1 MEGYRI
7 LLLFSLVSII
17 AAQESCK
24 SNIVM
29 FITDDQDYV
38 LDAME
43 PMAKTREW
51 FAPGQ
56 MFENAFVSTPV
67 CCPSRASLLTGRY
80 QHNTHVVNNSEAGNC
95 YGPEWTNGLEATA
108 TFGSI
113 IQQEGN
119 YNTFYAGK
127 YLNRYK
133 GKSVP
138 AGWDYWAGL
147 QGNSKYYNYEL
158 NINGQ
163 LVKHGDD
170 YEKDYLTDE
179 IGRQAM
185 GFLANHT
192 AHDCDKPFLMVLA
205 TPSPH
210 APFTPAPQH
219 ANAFSDRVAP
229 RRPDF
234 NHVEDE
240 SEAKHWLVRTP
251 PRPLN
256 QTLID
261 RVDDQ
266 FRQRW
271 RTLLSVDE
279 LVDDVLNFMSDH
291 SLLEKSYVIF
301 TSDHGYHL
309 GNYGLPYGKR
319 MPYDTGTYICYNS
332 IVLKF
337 TLFEKKNSLF
347 YCADIRVPLMIRGP
361 GIASKNQQ
369 GPAVITLDMAPTLID
384 MAGLNYLDYGM
395 DGISLLPM
403 LKGQDE
409 SEYSEREFLVEY
421 HGEGGNGNAPACQV
435 LVNFKIVCSIVRIIQ
450 FVIILLLCIWM
461 PTFLSLSLCVQS
473 FA

>member
-7 LLLFSLVSII
+7 LVSCLFFISLVI
-17 AAQESCK
+17 AQESCK

-38 LDAME
+38 LDALE
-43 PMAKTREW
+43 PMVKTRQW
-51 FAPGQ
+51 FSAGQ

-95 YGPEWTNGLEATA
+95 YGAEWINGIEATA

-113 IQQEGN
+113 IKQEGN

-138 AGWDYWAGL
+138 NGWDQWAGL
-147 QGNSKYYNYEL
+147 IGNSRYYNYQL

-163 LVKHGDD
+163 LVSHGND
-170 YEKDYLTDE
+170 YQKDYLTDE
-179 IGRQAM
+179 IGRLAM

-192 AHDCDKPFLMVLA
+192 QHDCEQPFLMVLA

-219 ANAFSDRVAP
+219 ANAFSDRQAP

-234 NHVEDE
+234 NHVEE
-240 SEAKHWLVRTP
+240 ENEAKHWLVRMP

-266 FRQRW
+266 FRERW

-279 LVDDVLNFMSDH
+279 LVDGVMNFMSDH
-291 SLLEKSYVIF
+291 SLLEDSYVIF

-319 MPYDTGTYICYNS
+319 MPYDTGTYVTTAFYSVEIHYFFIFLS
-332 IVLKF
+332 IF
-337 TLFEKKNSLF
+337 S
-347 YCADIRVPLMIRGP
+347 DIRVPLMIRGP
-361 GIASKNQQ
+361 GIPSKNQQ

-403 LKGQDE
+403 LKGQNE
-409 SEYSEREFLVEY
+409 AEYSEREFLIEY

-435 LVNFKIVCSIVRIIQ
+435 KFISKSMMHQSETSISIQ
-450 FVIILLLCIWM
+450 FVIFCFASGCQVFCWLC
-461 PTFLSLSLCVQS
+461 SASS
-473 FA
+473 

>member
-7 LLLFSLVSII
+7 LLLFSLVPII
-17 AAQESCK
+17 IAQESCK

-43 PMAKTREW
+43 PMTKTREW

-163 LVKHGDD
+163 LVKYGDD

-192 AHDCDKPFLMVLA
+192 AHDCDKPFCLFIHGFCEKLA
-205 TPSPH
+205 K
-210 APFTPAPQH
+210 F
-219 ANAFSDRVAP
+219 
-229 RRPDF
+229 
-234 NHVEDE
+234 
-240 SEAKHWLVRTP
+240 
-251 PRPLN
+251 
-256 QTLID
+256 
-261 RVDDQ
+261 
-266 FRQRW
+266 
-271 RTLLSVDE
+271 LL
-279 LVDDVLNFMSDH
+279 
-291 SLLEKSYVIF
+291 
-301 TSDHGYHL
+301 T
-309 GNYGLPYGKR
+309 
-319 MPYDTGTYICYNS
+319 
-332 IVLKF
+332 
-337 TLFEKKNSLF
+337 
-347 YCADIRVPLMIRGP
+347 
-361 GIASKNQQ
+361 
-369 GPAVITLDMAPTLID
+369 
-384 MAGLNYLDYGM
+384 
-395 DGISLLPM
+395 
-403 LKGQDE
+403 
-409 SEYSEREFLVEY
+409 
-421 HGEGGNGNAPACQV
+421 
-435 LVNFKIVCSIVRIIQ
+435 LVN
-450 FVIILLLCIWM
+450 
-461 PTFLSLSLCVQS
+461 
-473 FA
+473 